1 MKFIADLHVHSKYS
15 RATAKNL
22 DLENLYIAAQLK
34 GITVVGTGDFTHPQ
48 WFSEI
53 KTKLIPAEKGL
64 FKLKEEISQ
73 KCDQQVPHFCR
84 GRVRFILESEISNIY
99 KKDGQTRKN
108 HNVVFVPDL
117 ETAAKFND
125 QLDKIGNIKSD
136 GRPILGLDAR
146 NLLEILLETS
156 DKNFLVPAHIWTPWF
171 SLLGSKSGFN
181 SISEC
186 FEDLTR
192 FIFAAE
198 TGLSS
203 DPPMNWRVSDLD
215 GVTLI
220 SNSDAHSPLKI
231 GREANYFNTDLS
243 FFAIKAAL
251 QTGNPQQ
258 FLGTFEI
265 YPQEGKYHLDGHR
278 KCNIRL
284 WPQETKALKGVCP
297 VCGKKL
303 TIGVLYRV
311 EELADRPRDGRPE
324 KRHPFYSILPL
335 ENLLSEIL
343 RVGPNTKKVKQCYR
357 TLLEKLGSEF
367 QILQALPLETIESA
381 GIPLLGEAIRKMR
394 QGKIQI
400 LPGYD
405 GEFGQIRIF
414 ETEERN
420 KILGQKPLF
429 DMSVAQSKKT
439 GPKTGIGLETTP
451 QSDRRYPPKDVR
463 PTQKRINILNKE
475 QMRAVEHESGPLL
488 IVAGP
493 GTGKTHTITN
503 RIGFMI
509 QNRKIDPQNILAVTF
524 TNKAAQ
530 EMKTRLQRILGPET
544 TLPIATTFHAL
555 CLKILSEQLDPNRSS
570 MPTLIDD
577 MERKYFVHDAIQKLK
592 TTDTHSVLSKQESLD
607 AIIRAKQLMLR
618 PEDNLETLNLDSRT
632 AMFTALYR
640 EYEQVLAN
648 QNRLD
653 YEDLVYKVVRL
664 FGEDQRRLE
673 SYQNRFQHIFVD
685 EYQDINYGQYR
696 LVRGLSPPQKDLCV
710 IGDPDQSIYG
720 FRGSDVRYFERFIQ
734 DFPDAKVIRLKQN
747 YRSTRTILAASFQ
760 IIKGV
765 SRTTEKARV
774 YSEMDGIK
782 KVSILKTA
790 TDKAEATAVGRTI
803 ESLVGGTGFYS
814 IDFGKIDHT
823 AEREALGFSDIAVL
837 YRTHN
842 QKNILSETFE
852 KAGIPFQVA
861 SKKSVLMAKE
871 TTPIISCLKTIAGT
885 GSFFDLEKLNACLK
899 SRLTPQT
906 IKTLKSW
913 CYTNNLSLEN
923 GMPKANKFPILGM
936 GRKRQKDIIAFWETI
951 KKMRKQTKEMGLE
964 GTIRHIR
971 AHLNDHNS
979 SASDHSQASETIGR
993 LISMAKEFKGDAA
1006 DFIIH
1011 IALLADTDIHDA
1023 SIEKVS
1029 FMTMHAAKGLE
1040 FGVVFIVGC
1049 EDGFLPYRKTGADLP
1064 DIEEERRL
1072 FYVAMTRAKEQL
1084 FLSYA
1089 NKRRRF
1095 GKILK
1100 RAVSPFVDQIEQRL
1114 LKYESQPFKK
1124 RAKEALRQRPL
1135 FD

>member
-1 MKFIADLHVHSKYS
+1 MD
-15 RATAKNL
+15 TA
-22 DLENLYIAAQLK
+22 E
-34 GITVVGTGDFTHPQ
+34 
-48 WFSEI
+48 
-53 KTKLIPAEKGL
+53 
-64 FKLKEEISQ
+64 
-73 KCDQQVPHFCR
+73 
-84 GRVRFILESEISNIY
+84 
-99 KKDGQTRKN
+99 
-108 HNVVFVPDL
+108 
-117 ETAAKFND
+117 KFND

-156 DKNFLVPAHIWTPWF
+156 DKSFLVPAHIWTPWF

-181 SISEC
+181 SIGEC
-186 FEDLTR
+186 FEDLTP

-203 DPPMNWRVSDLD
+203 DPPMNWRVSALD

-231 GREANYFNTDLS
+231 GREANYFNTGLS
-243 FFAIKAAL
+243 FFSIKSAL

-258 FLGTFEI
+258 FLGTFEF

-284 WPQETKALKGVCP
+284 WPQETMALKGVCP

-311 EELADRPRDGRPE
+311 EELADRPQGGRPE
-324 KRHPFYSILPL
+324 NRHPFYSILPL
-335 ENLLSEIL
+335 ESLLSEIL
-343 RVGPNTKKVKQCYR
+343 QVGPNSKKVKQCYQ
-357 TLLEKLGSEF
+357 TLLEKLGPEF
-367 QILQALPLETIESA
+367 QILQSLPLDTIEGA

-405 GEFGQIRIF
+405 GEFGQIKIF

-439 GPKTGIGLETTP
+439 VPKKGIGFETAP
-451 QSDRRYPPKDVR
+451 QSDRRYPTKDVR
-463 PTQKRINILNKE
+463 PAQKRSNLLNKE

-509 QNRKIDPQNILAVTF
+509 RNRKIDPQNILAVTF

-530 EMKTRLQRILGPET
+530 EMMARLKRILGPET
-544 TLPIATTFHAL
+544 ILPITTTFHAL
-555 CLKILSEQLDPNRSS
+555 CLKILSEQIDPNRSS
-570 MPTLIDD
+570 RPTIIDD
-577 MERKYFVHDAIQKLK
+577 TERKYFVHDAIQKLK
-592 TTDTHSVLSKQESLD
+592 TTNTAVRISAQEGID
-607 AIIRAKQLMLR
+607 AIIRAKQQMLR
-618 PEDNLETLNLDSRT
+618 PEDSLEKLNLASRT
-632 AMFTALYR
+632 EMFSALYR
-640 EYEQVLAN
+640 EYENVLAS
-648 QNRLD
+648 QKRLD
-653 YEDLVYKVVRL
+653 YEDLIYKVVIL

-673 SYQNRFQHIFVD
+673 SYRKRFKHIFVD

-696 LVRGLSPPQKDLCV
+696 LARLLSPSQKDICV

-720 FRGSDVRYFERFIQ
+720 FRGSDVRYFNRFIQ
-734 DFPDAKVIRLKQN
+734 DYPEAKVIRLNQN
-747 YRSTRTILAASFQ
+747 YRSSRTILEASFQ
-760 IIKGV
+760 IIKDV
-765 SRTTEKARV
+765 SRPKETTRA
-774 YSEMDGIK
+774 YSEIDGIK

-803 ESLVGGTGFYS
+803 ESLVGGTGFFS

-823 AEREALGFSDIAVL
+823 AEREALGFSEIAVL

-842 QKNILSETFE
+842 QKNILAETFE

-861 SKKSVLMAKE
+861 SKKSVLKAKE
-871 TTPIISCLKTIAGT
+871 TAQMISFMKTVAGA
-885 GSFFDLEKLNACLK
+885 GSFFDLDKLKSCLK
-899 SRLTPQT
+899 PRLTPQT
-906 IKTLKSW
+906 IRTLKAW
-913 CYTNNLSLEN
+913 CYTNNFSLEK
-923 GMPKANKFPILGM
+923 GMLKANKFPIPGM
-936 GRKRQKDIIAFWETI
+936 GRKHQKNIVAFWERI
-951 KKMRKQTKEMGLE
+951 QRLREQTKEMGAE

-971 AHLNDHNS
+971 VYLNDHNFS
-979 SASDHSQASETIGR
+979 ISDHSQASETIGR
-993 LISMAKEFKGDAA
+993 LISVAKDFKGDVYE
-1006 DFIIH
+1006 FVIH

-1029 FMTMHAAKGLE
+1029 LMTMHAAKGLE
-1040 FGVVFIVGC
+1040 FAVVFIVGC
-1049 EDGFLPYRKTGADLP
+1049 EDGFLPYRKNEDDLH
-1064 DIEEERRL
+1064 DMEEERRL
-1072 FYVAMTRAKEQL
+1072 FYVAMTRAKEQV

-1089 NKRRRF
+1089 KKRRVF
-1095 GKILK
+1095 GRTLK
-1100 RAVSPFVDQIEQRL
+1100 RTVSPFVDQIEQRL

-1124 RAKEALRQRPL
+1124 STKEGSRQRQL